1 MTHYNVVIVG
11 AGLSG
16 IGCAYHLQTACPEKS
31 FVLLEARDAIGGTW
45 DLFRYPGIRS
55 DSDMHTLGYA
65 FKPWEGGK
73 ALADGPSILDY
84 IKETAEE
91 NRITDHIRFNR
102 QVTSARWSTREAC
115 WTLDVEHGKGHGRDR
130 YTCDMLLL
138 CGGYYRYDRG
148 HAPAFKDA
156 DTFQGQL
163 VHPQFWPEDLDY
175 AGKKVVVIGSGATA
189 MTLVPAMAKDAAS
202 VTMVQRSPTYVYS
215 MPSIDHEA
223 ERLRKYLPAKLAYA
237 ITRWRNIRMNQW
249 YYYQTREDVEK
260 TKQDLIHLVREAL
273 GPDYDVEKHFTPRY
287 NPWDQR
293 LCVIPDDDLYD
304 AINAG
309 KANVVT
315 DEIDRFNADGLKL
328 KSGDELKADI
338 IISATGLAL
347 NVANGIDVSVDGE
360 PVDFA
365 ETFSY
370 KGMMFSDVPNLVQA
384 TGYFNAS
391 WTLKIDL
398 TAEYVCRLLNL
409 MDKQGMRQATPRLR
423 EVEDADI
430 KAMSGNDAFT
440 AGYIKRAQ
448 HLFPKQGDRAPW
460 QQTGD
465 YYADKKMIREAPVE
479 DGALRLSNPAG
490 APKEQVSVTPATAD
504 RPAA

>member
-1 MTHYNVVIVG
+1 MAHFNIVIVG

-16 IGCAYHLQTACPEKS
+16 IGCARYLQQKCPNKS
-31 FVLLEARDAIGGTW
+31 LVLLEGRERIGGTW

-91 NRITDHIRFNR
+91 NHITDHIRFNR
-102 QVTSARWSTREAC
+102 QVTSARWSTSESR
-115 WTLDVEHGKGHGRDR
+115 WTLDVEHGNGGGRDR

-148 HAPAFKDA
+148 HAPGFKDA
-156 DTFQGQL
+156 DTFEGQV

-175 AGKKVVVIGSGATA
+175 AGKSIIVIGSGATA
-189 MTLVPAMAKDAAS
+189 ITLVPALAKDAAS
-202 VTMVQRSPTYVYS
+202 VTMVQRSPSYVYS
-215 MPSIDHEA
+215 MPSVDHDA
-223 ERLRKYLPAKLAYA
+223 ERLRKYLPSTLAYA
-237 ITRWRNIRMNQW
+237 ITRWRNIRLNQY
-249 YYYQTREDVEK
+249 YYYQSREEVEK
-260 TKQDLIHLVREAL
+260 TKQDLIYLVREAL

-293 LCVIPDDDLYD
+293 LCLIPDDDLYD
-304 AINAG
+304 AINSG
-309 KANVVT
+309 KAVVVT
-315 DEIDRFNADGLKL
+315 DEIDRFTAGGLKL
-328 KSGDELKADI
+328 KSGEELKADI
-338 IISATGLAL
+338 IISATGLEL
-347 NVANGIDVSVDGE
+347 NVANGIDFSVDE
-360 PVDFA
+360 KPVNFA

-370 KGMMFSDVPNLVQA
+370 KGMMFSDVPNLIQA

-398 TAEYVCRLLNL
+398 TAEYICRLLKL
-409 MDKQGMRQATPRLR
+409 MDKRGMRQATPRLR
-423 EVEDADI
+423 DVEDADLQ
-430 KAMSGNDAFT
+430 AMTWNDEFT

-465 YYADKKMIREAPVE
+465 FYADKKMIRDAPLE
-479 DGALRLSNPAG
+479 DGALRLSNPVDTS
-490 APKEQVSVTPATAD
+490 KERVATTPATSE